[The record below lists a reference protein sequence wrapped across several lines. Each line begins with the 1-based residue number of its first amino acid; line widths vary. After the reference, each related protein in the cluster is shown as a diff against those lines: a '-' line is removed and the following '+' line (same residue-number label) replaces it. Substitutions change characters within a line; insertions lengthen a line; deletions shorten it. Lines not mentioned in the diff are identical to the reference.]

1 MKYLDKYNQEFDS
14 VVMDEGTEFKGQFTE
29 ILEEE
34 KIKIRRVNPNK
45 DDHKI
50 LAPLNGMCRFI
61 RSQIIKRIIEID
73 KKG

>member
-1 MKYLDKYNQEFDS
+1 
-14 VVMDEGTEFKGQFTE
+14 MDEGTEFKGRFTE

-50 LAPLNGMCRFI
+50 LGALNGMCKFI
-61 RSQIIKRIIEID
+61 RSQIMKSIIDMD
-73 KKG
+73 KKGQ